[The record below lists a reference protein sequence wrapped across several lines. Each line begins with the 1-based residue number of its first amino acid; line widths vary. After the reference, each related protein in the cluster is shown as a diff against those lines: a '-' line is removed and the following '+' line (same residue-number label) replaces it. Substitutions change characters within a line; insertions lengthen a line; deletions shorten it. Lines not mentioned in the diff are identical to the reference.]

1 MRLPFKGTF
10 PITQIFGVN
19 PNAYKRFGLLGHNGL
34 DYALPLGTHVLAPHS
49 GTVLE
54 ARHDQSGYGWYVK
67 IENNKEGSVLAHFK
81 TLKVKVGDK
90 VYEGQ
95 LVGYSGNSGNS
106 TGPHLHWGYYKHPRN
121 RQNGYGG
128 FIDQSS
134 YIKETTPPPQ
144 DDLEQQLKDV
154 IELSEKLA
162 SQRDRLN
169 KEIEK
174 KDKLISK
181 QSEELLNIEEEKN
194 VAVNRA
200 EKYFKEAENK
210 EDLREKWFNANKK
223 CQEALET
230 CKIDRAA
237 FQKRV
242 TILEAGWEKPESIKT
257 WLRAFINW
265 IMKK

>member
-1 MRLPFKGTF
+1 MKNPFKGDF
-10 PITQIFGVN
+10 RITQVFGVN
-19 PNAYKRFGLLGHNGL
+19 PESYAKFGLRGHNGI
-34 DYALPLGTHVLAPHS
+34 DYALPLGTPVLAPHE

-54 ARHDQSGYGWYVK
+54 ARYDAKGYGWYIK

-90 VYEGQ
+90 VSEGQ

-106 TGPHLHWGYYKHPRN
+106 TGPHLHWGYYAFPRN

-128 FIDQSS
+128 FIDQKSL
-134 YIKETTPPPQ
+134 ITTQPTN
-144 DDLEQQLKDV
+144 DLEQQLKDV
-154 IELSEKLA
+154 IEISNKLGSE
-162 SQRDRLN
+162 RDRLN

-174 KDKLISK
+174 KDKLISS
-181 QSEELLNIEEEKN
+181 QSSELLNLEEEKN
-194 VAVNRA
+194 VAVNKA

-210 EDLREKWFNANKK
+210 EELREKWFNANKK

-230 CKIDRAA
+230 CKVDRSS

-242 TILEAGWEKPESIKT
+242 TELEGGWEKPDSIKT
-257 WLRAFINW
+257 WIRGFINW
-265 IMKK
+265 VMKK